1 VTGCVVGVQERIIRQ
16 HLAQWLAVEKAVE
29 MRPLVRALNLE
40 TSQTVFV
47 GPYLTPPLRATFTH
61 DYSLFNN
68 AVMSFPV
75 DLPGTNF
82 YRGPRAVT
90 RQARADALRRLP
102 VLLATPGEEG
112 RSRSRPG
119 PLLLVGV
126 CPAVP
131 LSAVLNSNCSG
142 GWTKPLA
149 RAVGR
154 YGNQRQELR
163 VSGVQCT

>member
-1 VTGCVVGVQERIIRQ
+1 MTGCVVGVQERTIRQ

-90 RQARADALRRLP
+90 RQARAQTPCAVSLSSLLP
-102 VLLATPGEEG
+102 RGRKEG
-112 RSRSRPG
+112 RGAGRVPFSLWACALQCPCQRS
-119 PLLLVGV
+119 
-126 CPAVP
+126 
-131 LSAVLNSNCSG
+131 
-142 GWTKPLA
+142 
-149 RAVGR
+149 
-154 YGNQRQELR
+154 
-163 VSGVQCT
+163 